1 MVDSSRAIPVELA
14 QSHFFN
20 FFNAGFVTLRILCK
34 QLSPDVLHAVPI
46 LFQLQQRGD
55 HLRLEIG
62 VVVVRIKTFC
72 EALGTFFTVEELWYA
87 PHYFQPLFS
96 GVGGGFR
103 QRFRKRHGKFV
114 HGERGVICP
123 LQIQQPVVLICRGRL
138 RQIYEEFL
146 IWLLVEHAVAHRER
160 NVPSVVL
167 IADFRSDEFNLT
179 QYLIGGALAYQCRHI
194 IHVLLLIVAPKYD
207 APAFARLA
215 ETFSE
220 QSCYLAILTHA
231 VPSFSSLQ
239 RIE

>member
-1 MVDSSRAIPVELA
+1 M
-14 QSHFFN
+14 
-20 FFNAGFVTLRILCK
+20 
-34 QLSPDVLHAVPI
+34 PI
-46 LFQLQQRGD
+46 VFQLQQRGD

-62 VVVVRIKTFC
+62 GIVVRIKTFR
-72 EALGTFFTVEELWYA
+72 EALGAFFAVKELRRTL
-87 PHYFQPLFS
+87 HHFQPLVS

-103 QRFRKRHGKFV
+103 QRFRKCHGEFV
-114 HGERGVICP
+114 HGERGTVRQF
-123 LQIQQPVVLICRGRL
+123 QIQQPVVLNRRSRL

-179 QYLIGGALAYQCRHI
+179 QYLIGGALAYQCCYI